1 MFHEGVYTREGIIAM
16 NETPT
21 ACRRGGALYRTAL
34 PAVLL
39 FCLAAA
45 TALPVGLHAQT
56 PTTTDLT
63 EEAVPLGSEGTDVTL
78 QDEGTPPEECHPP
91 TTREWVMIGV
101 GTLVIFV
108 VCFFLLVRLVQRAFI
123 HRDKNATL
131 GRHFGISIT
140 FLVGSLGM
148 TALAYLITG
157 CLHRQFVLWLCF
169 PLALWAIHGLY
180 TLIVVRN
187 E

>member
-1 MFHEGVYTREGIIAM
+1 M

-21 ACRRGGALYRTAL
+21 AYRRGRALHRTAL

-45 TALPVGLHAQT
+45 TAVPVRLHAQT
-56 PTTTDLT
+56 PTTTDIT
-63 EEAVPLGSEGTDVTL
+63 EETVPLGSGGTDTTL
-78 QDEGTPPEECHPP
+78 QDEGAPPEECHPP
-91 TTREWVMIGV
+91 STQEWVLIGV

>member
-1 MFHEGVYTREGIIAM
+1 M
-16 NETPT
+16 NETRT
-21 ACRRGGALYRTAL
+21 IRGALCRTAL

-39 FCLAAA
+39 LWLAAA
-45 TALPVGLHAQT
+45 TAPPVRLHAQT
-56 PTTTDLT
+56 PATTDLT
-63 EEAVPLGSEGTDVTL
+63 EEAVPLGSEGTTDVTL

>member
-1 MFHEGVYTREGIIAM
+1 M
-16 NETPT
+16 NETRP
-21 ACRRGGALYRTAL
+21 AHRRGGALYRVAL

-39 FCLAAA
+39 LCLAAA
-45 TALPVGLHAQT
+45 MALPARLHAQT
-56 PTTTDLT
+56 PTTTDIT
-63 EEAVPLGSEGTDVTL
+63 EETVLGGTDTTS

-91 TTREWVMIGV
+91 STQEWVLIGV

-123 HRDKNATL
+123 HRDMNATL
-131 GRHFGISIT
+131 GRHVGILIT

-148 TALAYLITG
+148 IALAYLITG
-157 CLHRQFVLWLCF
+157 CLHRQFWLWLCF
-169 PLALWAIHGLY
+169 PLALFTIHLLY

>member
-1 MFHEGVYTREGIIAM
+1 MIETRLVR
-16 NETPT
+16 
-21 ACRRGGALYRTAL
+21 RRGTVPHRAAL
-34 PAVLL
+34 PAALL
-39 FCLAAA
+39 LVLAAA
-45 TALPVGLHAQT
+45 VALPARVHGQAPLSTETAEASERTAPT
-56 PTTTDLT
+56 P
-63 EEAVPLGSEGTDVTL
+63 EGTEAAAQNSGAD
-78 QDEGTPPEECHPP
+78 PEVDNECHPP
-91 TTREWVMIGV
+91 STQQWVLIGV
-101 GTLVIFV
+101 GTLAIFV

>member
-1 MFHEGVYTREGIIAM
+1 MTETRLVH
-16 NETPT
+16 
-21 ACRRGGALYRTAL
+21 RRSRLRRAAL

-39 FCLAAA
+39 LVLTAAL
-45 TALPVGLHAQT
+45 ALPARTHGQ
-56 PTTTDLT
+56 
-63 EEAVPLGSEGTDVTL
+63 AVSTDVTG
-78 QDEGTPPEECHPP
+78 DTTPAAGTAETPQNDTAQKEETTEECHPP
-91 TTREWVMIGV
+91 STQEWVLIGV
-101 GTLVIFV
+101 GTLAIFV

-123 HRDKNATL
+123 RRDKNATL

-148 TALAYLITG
+148 TALTYLITG

-180 TLIVVRN
+180 ILIVVRN

>member
-1 MFHEGVYTREGIIAM
+1 M
-16 NETPT
+16 NETRPI
-21 ACRRGGALYRTAL
+21 RGALYRAAL

-45 TALPVGLHAQT
+45 MALPVRLHAQT
-56 PTTTDLT
+56 PTTTDVT
-63 EEAVPLGSEGTDVTL
+63 EEAVPLGTEGTDVTL
-78 QDEGTPPEECHPP
+78 QDEGAPAEEECQPP
-91 TTREWVMIGV
+91 STQQWVMIGV
-101 GTLVIFV
+101 GTLAIFV